1 MLRPTPHRS
10 QFTHIRP
17 SLSPSFSERVQSEND
32 SAGCGIIAPKN
43 ATITRRPVNI
53 LVPPLQRPQV
63 QFLTEPF
70 LTNRDTVAIHFNNIR
85 HAYPLAY
92 LPAPNLRS
100 TKKFSLLIISFG
112 SSTRP
117 WKSTLRTTRSPSRWD
132 SMNRR
137 ELRLDLI
144 CSPPRNFNSS
154 GPFSPTVAQPRAA
167 LSVPFA

>member
-10 QFTHIRP
+10 QFAHIRP
-17 SLSPSFSERVQSEND
+17 SLSPRFSERVQGEDD
-32 SAGCGIIAPKN
+32 SAGGGIIAPKN
-43 ATITRRPVNI
+43 APIPTRPINI
-53 LVPPLQRPQV
+53 LVPPLQRAKV

-70 LTNRDTVAIHFNNIR
+70 LTNRDTVAIHFDNIG

-117 WKSTLRTTRSPSRWD
+117 WKSTLRTTRSPSR
-132 SMNRR
+132 
-137 ELRLDLI
+137 
-144 CSPPRNFNSS
+144 
-154 GPFSPTVAQPRAA
+154 
-167 LSVPFA
+167 

>member
-1 MLRPTPHRS
+1 QNSGRERSRTAKQNTRLAVHRERQSSEPARCDAMLRPMPHRS
-10 QFTHIRP
+10 RFTHIRP

-63 QFLTEPF
+63 QFLTEPS

-100 TKKFSLLIISFG
+100 TKKFSLLIF
-112 SSTRP
+112 
-117 WKSTLRTTRSPSRWD
+117 
-132 SMNRR
+132 
-137 ELRLDLI
+137 
-144 CSPPRNFNSS
+144 
-154 GPFSPTVAQPRAA
+154 
-167 LSVPFA
+167 